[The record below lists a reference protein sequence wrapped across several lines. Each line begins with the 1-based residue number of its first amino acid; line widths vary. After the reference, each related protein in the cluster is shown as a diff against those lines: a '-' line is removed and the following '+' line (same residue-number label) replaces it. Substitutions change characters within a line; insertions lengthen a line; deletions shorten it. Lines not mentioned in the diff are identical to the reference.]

1 MARFNP
7 NEMVEKEYTSYEQL
21 DDLSYAR
28 KVTQVDTSGGDAN
41 VPLGQVDSGN
51 SSADTLL
58 SGIAFTGTSI
68 DVSKFGI
75 VYVSV
80 STDVAS
86 ATDGLSIQ
94 QSVDGTNWDF
104 SDDFTIPA
112 GGNKNFSINPHAQYL
127 RVVYTNG
134 STGQGHFRLQ
144 TILKQTGKSST
155 HRIQDAIVSDDDAEL
170 NKSVITGV
178 NRAGQFVN
186 ATMTNEGLF
195 RVALEQPLTAF
206 GDMRTIELRPQMQGS
221 FEYTVDNTTLNEN
234 FVANTGSVTQSEA
247 MAVVST
253 GTTTGSS
260 ARLESRQHAKYRP
273 GLGGLLRFTA
283 LFTTPVANTDQ
294 IIGLMDEVGST
305 ALFKNGYA
313 IGFNGTGTFTV
324 FRFQNDVMFE
334 VAQADLDDSLDGTGL
349 SGLNIDFTKLNVF
362 AINFQYLGAGAINFF
377 IEDPDNGEFVKFH
390 TIKYAGANTTPSVHN
405 PNFHFQV
412 YTDNKATTED
422 LVVKT
427 ASYAY
432 FIEGQTFLSELHQPK
447 VSTGIQTQTGVTTA
461 QPIVTIRNKAN
472 YAGKVNY
479 IDAYVLNISSAYEAN
494 NASNTGAVAFI
505 KNATLGGTAASWIDI
520 STTDSVIEYD
530 VSSTTVTGGTVLI
543 AVPLSGKNDKALVD
557 LSAYDIIL
565 NPEDTLTVV
574 GTSTNS
580 AEFNA
585 SILWRELF

>member
-1 MARFNP
+1 MTNGRNVNANA
-7 NEMVEKEYTSYEQL
+7 SYIEFTKL
-21 DDLSYAR
+21 KSAVRTTL
-28 KVTQVDTSGGDAN
+28 VDESGNDA
-41 VPLGQVDSGN
+41 VPSLGQVDSGN
-51 SSADTLL
+51 GSSTPLG
-58 SGIAFTGTSI
+58 SGGVFTGTGI
-68 DVSKFGI
+68 DVTGFGI
-75 VYVSV
+75 CYVSV
-80 STDVAS
+80 HSDVS
-86 ATDGLSIQ
+86 SETDGLSVQ
-94 QSVDGTNWDF
+94 QSIDGTNWDF
-104 SDDFTIPA
+104 SDDFTITA
-112 GGNKNFSINPHAQYL
+112 GSAKNFSINLHAQYF

-134 STGQGHFRLQ
+134 TGVQGAFRLQ
-144 TILKQTGKSST
+144 TIFKPTGKSST
-155 HRIQDAIVSDDDAEL
+155 HRIQDAIKNDDDAEL
-170 NKSVITGV
+170 NKAVITGV

-283 LFTTPVANTDQ
+283 LFTTPVADTDQ
-294 IIGLMDEVGST
+294 LIGLMDDVGTT
-305 ALFKNGYA
+305 ALFRNGYA
-313 IGFNGTGTFTV
+313 IGFNGTGTFSV

-412 YTDNKATTED
+412 YTDNQATTED
-422 LVVKT
+422 LVVKN

-479 IDAYVLNISSAYEAN
+479 IDVNVLNISSAYEAN
-494 NASNTGAVAFI
+494 NAANTGAVAFI
-505 KNATLGGTAASWIDI
+505 KNATLGGTAASWVDI
-520 STTDSVIEYD
+520 SATNSVIEYD
-530 VSSTTVTGGTVLI
+530 VSSTTATGGTILI
-543 AVPLSGKNDKALVD
+543 AIPLTGKNDKAVVD

-574 GTSTNS
+574 GTSTNN